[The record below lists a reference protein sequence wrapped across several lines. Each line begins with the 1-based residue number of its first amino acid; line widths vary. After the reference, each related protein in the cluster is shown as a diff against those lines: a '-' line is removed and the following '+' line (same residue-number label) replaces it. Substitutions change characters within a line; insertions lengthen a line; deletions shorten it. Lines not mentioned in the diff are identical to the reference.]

1 MNQYLLSVYEVEGQV
16 SGAPSTAEEM
26 RAFMGRVIAL
36 EEEMDRAGAFAFGGA
51 LQGPDTTTVVRGGT
65 GLDKVITDGPFVEAK
80 EHIGGFYIVNAEDLD
95 EALRWAERVVDA
107 TNHDIEVRPFRATGR
122 VQADPGH

>member
-16 SGAPSTAEEM
+16 DGAPLTPEEM
-26 RAFMGRVIAL
+26 QAFMGRVIAL
-36 EEEMDRAGAFAFGGA
+36 EEEMDRAGAFAYGGA
-51 LQGPDTTTVVRGGT
+51 LHGPEAATVVRGGT
-65 GLDKVITDGPFVEAK
+65 GLDKITTDGPFVEAK

-95 EALRWAERVVDA
+95 EALTWAEKVVEA

-122 VQADPGH
+122 LQAGPGH